1 MILLISV
8 LLIWTVCALGSHTFM
23 GVQFSKQAT
32 VPLRGLLAI
41 GIVLH
46 HLSLRLV
53 EASPDCHWIWLQFSF
68 WGAPIVAVFF
78 FLSGYGLMVSLITKG
93 QEYLDGFLKKRLLKI
108 VLPLVLCS
116 IVFEATS
123 ITLWGGQIADFRKDW
138 PFLPNCWFCV
148 TIIIYYFAFYITALL
163 FKSSPIKVAYSMCLF
178 SFVYVFLFKVMDFCN
193 WWYQMV
199 LSINI
204 GMTLAYYE
212 TAIRNVLYKYKRI
225 IVLLLF
231 LLTFLSAYWA
241 SCSKTDNFPVGMMVL
256 SLVVGLLIYSS
267 LCLRPI
273 KSNRLLTFFGRYSF
287 EIYLIHG
294 AVISVLFGMAY
305 TYIPHWW
312 HVFTIL
318 TFLATFFFAW
328 ILRKVMKVVNQRFI

>member
-1 MILLISV
+1 MILLISI
-8 LLIWTVCALGSHTFM
+8 LFLWAIWGCIRPSVSLTPFTM
-23 GVQFSKQAT
+23 EAT
-32 VPLRGLLAI
+32 LPLRGVLAM
-41 GIVLH
+41 GIVIH
-46 HLSLRLV
+46 HISLRIV
-53 EASPDCHWIWLQFSF
+53 DATPDDMWIFSQFQF

-93 QEYLDGFLKKRLLKI
+93 QKYLDGFLKKRLLKI

-148 TIIIYYFAFYITALL
+148 TIIIYYIAFYITGLL
-163 FKSSPIKVAYSMCLF
+163 LKASTVKVTYAMWVF
-178 SFVYVFLFKVMDFCN
+178 SFIYVFLFKVLDFCN

-212 TAIRNVLYKYKRI
+212 TAIRNVLYKYKRTV
-225 IVLLLF
+225 VLLLF
-231 LLTFLSAYWA
+231 LLTFMSACWA
-241 SCSKTDNFPVGMMVL
+241 SLYKADIFPLGMMAL
-256 SLVVGLLIYSS
+256 SLFIGLLTYTS

-273 KSNRLLTFFGRYSF
+273 KSNRLLTFFGKYSF

-318 TFLATFFFAW
+318 TFVATFLFAW
-328 ILRKVMKVVNQRFI
+328 MLKMVTKVINQRFI

>member
-32 VPLRGLLAI
+32 VPLRGLLAT

-53 EASPDCHWIWLQFSF
+53 EASPDCSWIWSQFSF

-78 FLSGYGLMVSLITKG
+78 FLSGYGLMVSLITKS
-93 QEYLDGFLKKRLLKI
+93 QKYLDGFLKKRLLKI

-116 IVFEATS
+116 IVFEAIS

-163 FKSSPIKVAYSMCLF
+163 FKSSPIKVAYSMWLF
-178 SFVYVFLFKVMDFCN
+178 SFVYVFLFKVMDFYN

-212 TAIRNVLYKYKRI
+212 TAIRNVLYKYKRT

-305 TYIPHWW
+305 TYIPRWW

>member
-53 EASPDCHWIWLQFSF
+53 EASPDDMWICSQFQF

-93 QEYLDGFLKKRLLKI
+93 QKYLDGFLKKRLLKI

-148 TIIIYYFAFYITALL
+148 TIIIYYFAFYIAALL
-163 FKSSPIKVAYSMCLF
+163 FKSSPIKVAYSMWLF

-212 TAIRNVLYKYKRI
+212 TAIRNVLYKYKRTV
-225 IVLLLF
+225 VLLLF
-231 LLTFLSAYWA
+231 LLTLLSAYWA
-241 SCSKTDNFPVGMMVL
+241 SCSKTDNFPVGMMAL
-256 SLVVGLLIYSS
+256 SLVVGL
-267 LCLRPI
+267 
-273 KSNRLLTFFGRYSF
+273 
-287 EIYLIHG
+287 
-294 AVISVLFGMAY
+294 
-305 TYIPHWW
+305 
-312 HVFTIL
+312 
-318 TFLATFFFAW
+318 
-328 ILRKVMKVVNQRFI
+328 

>member
-32 VPLRGLLAI
+32 VPLRGLLAT

-53 EASPDCHWIWLQFSF
+53 EASPDCSWIWSQFSF

-93 QEYLDGFLKKRLLKI
+93 QKYLDGFLKKRLLKI

-116 IVFEATS
+116 IVFEAIS

-163 FKSSPIKVAYSMCLF
+163 FKSSPIKVAYSMWLF
-178 SFVYVFLFKVMDFCN
+178 SFVYVFLFKVMDFYN

-212 TAIRNVLYKYKRI
+212 TAIRNVLYKYKRT

-267 LCLRPI
+267 LCFRPI

-305 TYIPHWW
+305 TYIPRWW

>member
-1 MILLISV
+1 MISV

-32 VPLRGLLAI
+32 VPLRGLLAT

-53 EASPDCHWIWLQFSF
+53 EASPDCSWIWSQFSF

-93 QEYLDGFLKKRLLKI
+93 QKYLDGFLKKRLLKI

-116 IVFEATS
+116 MVFEAIS

-163 FKSSPIKVAYSMCLF
+163 FKSSPIKVAYSMWLF
-178 SFVYVFLFKVMDFCN
+178 SFVYVFLFKVMDFYN

-212 TAIRNVLYKYKRI
+212 TAIRNVLYKYKRT

-305 TYIPHWW
+305 TYIPRWW

>member
-1 MILLISV
+1 MISV

-53 EASPDCHWIWLQFSF
+53 EASPDCHWIWSQFSF

-78 FLSGYGLMVSLITKG
+78 FLSGYGLMVSLIMKG
-93 QEYLDGFLKKRLLKI
+93 QKYLDGFLKKRLLKI

-163 FKSSPIKVAYSMCLF
+163 FKSSPIKVAYSMWLF
-178 SFVYVFLFKVMDFCN
+178 SFVYVFLFKVMDFSS

-212 TAIRNVLYKYKRI
+212 TAIRNVLYKYKRT

-231 LLTFLSAYWA
+231 LLTLLSAYWA
-241 SCSKTDNFPVGMMVL
+241 SCSETDNFPAGMMVL

-267 LCLRPI
+267 LCFRPI
-273 KSNRLLTFFGRYSF
+273 KSNRLLTFFGKHSF

-305 TYIPHWW
+305 TYIPRWW

-328 ILRKVMKVVNQRFI
+328 VLRKVMKVVNQRFI

>member
-1 MILLISV
+1 MISV

-32 VPLRGLLAI
+32 VPLRGLLAT

-53 EASPDCHWIWLQFSF
+53 EASPDYSWIWSQFSF

-93 QEYLDGFLKKRLLKI
+93 QKYLDGFLKKRLLKI

-116 IVFEATS
+116 IVFEAIS

-163 FKSSPIKVAYSMCLF
+163 FKSSPIKVAYSMWLF
-178 SFVYVFLFKVMDFCN
+178 SFVYVFLFKVMDFYN

-212 TAIRNVLYKYKRI
+212 TAIRNVLYKYKRT

-267 LCLRPI
+267 LCFRPI

-305 TYIPHWW
+305 TYIPRWW

>member
-1 MILLISV
+1 MISV

-93 QEYLDGFLKKRLLKI
+93 QKYLDGFLKKRLFKI

-163 FKSSPIKVAYSMCLF
+163 FKSSPIKVAYSMWLF

-199 LSINI
+199 LTINI

-212 TAIRNVLYKYKRI
+212 TAIRNVLYKYKRT

-305 TYIPHWW
+305 TYIPRWW

>member
-93 QEYLDGFLKKRLLKI
+93 QKYLDGFLKKRLFKI

-163 FKSSPIKVAYSMCLF
+163 FKSSPIKVAYSMWLF

-231 LLTFLSAYWA
+231 LLTFLSVYWA

>member
-32 VPLRGLLAI
+32 VPLRGLLAT

-53 EASPDCHWIWLQFSF
+53 EASPDCSWIWSQFSF

-93 QEYLDGFLKKRLLKI
+93 QKYLDGFLKKRLLKI

-116 IVFEATS
+116 IVFEAIS
-123 ITLWGGQIADFRKDW
+123 ITLWGEQIADFRKDW

-163 FKSSPIKVAYSMCLF
+163 FKSSPIKVAYSMWLF
-178 SFVYVFLFKVMDFCN
+178 SFVYVFLFKVMDFYN

-212 TAIRNVLYKYKRI
+212 TAIRNVLYKYKRT

-267 LCLRPI
+267 LCFRPI

-305 TYIPHWW
+305 TYIPRWW

>member
-1 MILLISV
+1 MISV
-8 LLIWTVCALGSHTFM
+8 LLIWTVCALDSHTFM

-53 EASPDCHWIWLQFSF
+53 EASPDCPWIWSQFSF

-93 QEYLDGFLKKRLLKI
+93 QKYLDGFLKKRLLKI

-163 FKSSPIKVAYSMCLF
+163 FKSSPIKVAYSMWLF

-212 TAIRNVLYKYKRI
+212 TAIRNVLYKYKRT

-241 SCSKTDNFPVGMMVL
+241 SCSKTDDFPVGMMVL

-273 KSNRLLTFFGRYSF
+273 KSNRLLTFFGRSSF

-305 TYIPHWW
+305 TYIPRWW

-328 ILRKVMKVVNQRFI
+328 ILRKVMKVVNQ

>member
-32 VPLRGLLAI
+32 VPLRGLLAT

-53 EASPDCHWIWLQFSF
+53 EASPDCSWIWSQFSF

-93 QEYLDGFLKKRLLKI
+93 QKYLDGFLKKRLLKI

-116 IVFEATS
+116 IVFEAIS

-163 FKSSPIKVAYSMCLF
+163 FKSSPIKVAYSMWLF
-178 SFVYVFLFKVMDFCN
+178 SFVYVFLFKVMDFYN

-212 TAIRNVLYKYKRI
+212 TAIRNVLYKYKRT

-305 TYIPHWW
+305 TYIPRWW

>member
-1 MILLISV
+1 MISV

-32 VPLRGLLAI
+32 VPLRGLLAT

-53 EASPDCHWIWLQFSF
+53 EASPDCSWIWSQFSF

-93 QEYLDGFLKKRLLKI
+93 QKYLDGFLKKRLLKI

-116 IVFEATS
+116 IVFEAIS

-163 FKSSPIKVAYSMCLF
+163 FKSSPIKVAYSMWLF
-178 SFVYVFLFKVMDFCN
+178 SFVYVFLFKVMDFYN

-212 TAIRNVLYKYKRI
+212 TAIRNVLYKYKRT

-267 LCLRPI
+267 LCFRPI

-305 TYIPHWW
+305 TYIPRWW

>member
-93 QEYLDGFLKKRLLKI
+93 QKYLDGFLKKRLFKI

-163 FKSSPIKVAYSMCLF
+163 FKSSPIKVAYSMWLF

-199 LSINI
+199 LTINI

-212 TAIRNVLYKYKRI
+212 TAIRNVLYKYKRT

-305 TYIPHWW
+305 TYIPRWW

>member
-1 MILLISV
+1 M
-8 LLIWTVCALGSHTFM
+8 
-23 GVQFSKQAT
+23 
-32 VPLRGLLAI
+32 
-41 GIVLH
+41 
-46 HLSLRLV
+46 
-53 EASPDCHWIWLQFSF
+53 
-68 WGAPIVAVFF
+68 
-78 FLSGYGLMVSLITKG
+78 
-93 QEYLDGFLKKRLLKI
+93 
-108 VLPLVLCS
+108 
-116 IVFEATS
+116 
-123 ITLWGGQIADFRKDW
+123 
-138 PFLPNCWFCV
+138 
-148 TIIIYYFAFYITALL
+148 L
-163 FKSSPIKVAYSMCLF
+163 FKSSPIKVAYSMWLF

-199 LSINI
+199 LTINI

-212 TAIRNVLYKYKRI
+212 TAIRNVLYKYKRT

-305 TYIPHWW
+305 TYIPRWW

>member
-32 VPLRGLLAI
+32 VPLRGFLAI

-78 FLSGYGLMVSLITKG
+78 FLSGYGLMVSLIMKG
-93 QEYLDGFLKKRLLKI
+93 QKYLDGFLKKRLLKI

-163 FKSSPIKVAYSMCLF
+163 FKSSPIKVAYSMWLF

-204 GMTLAYYE
+204 GMTLVYYE
-212 TAIRNVLYKYKRI
+212 TAIRNVLYKYKRT
-225 IVLLLF
+225 IVLLQF

-241 SCSKTDNFPVGMMVL
+241 SLYKADMFPFGMMAL
-256 SLVVGLLIYSS
+256 SLFIGLLTYTS

-273 KSNRLLTFFGRYSF
+273 KSNRLLTFFGKYSF

-318 TFLATFFFAW
+318 TFVATFLFAW
-328 ILRKVMKVVNQRFI
+328 MLKMVTKVINQRFI

>member
-93 QEYLDGFLKKRLLKI
+93 QKYLDGFLKKRLFKI

-163 FKSSPIKVAYSMCLF
+163 FKSSPIKVAYSMWLF

-212 TAIRNVLYKYKRI
+212 TAIRNVLYKYKRT

-267 LCLRPI
+267 LCFRPI

-305 TYIPHWW
+305 TYIPRWW

>member
-1 MILLISV
+1 MILLISI
-8 LLIWTVCALGSHTFM
+8 LFLWTIWGCLRPSVSLT
-23 GVQFSKQAT
+23 QFTMEAT
-32 VPLRGLLAI
+32 LPLRGVLAM
-41 GIVLH
+41 GIVIH
-46 HLSLRLV
+46 HISLRIV
-53 EASPDCHWIWLQFSF
+53 DATPDDMWIFSQFQF

-93 QEYLDGFLKKRLLKI
+93 QKYLDGFLKKRLLKI

-163 FKSSPIKVAYSMCLF
+163 FKSSPIKVAYSMWLF

-204 GMTLAYYE
+204 GMTLACYE
-212 TAIRNVLYKYKRI
+212 TAIRNVLYKYKRTV
-225 IVLLLF
+225 VLLLF
-231 LLTFLSAYWA
+231 LLTFMSACWA
-241 SCSKTDNFPVGMMVL
+241 SLYKADIFPFGMMAL
-256 SLVVGLLIYSS
+256 SLFIGLLTYTS
-267 LCLRPI
+267 LGLRPI
-273 KSNRLLTFFGRYSF
+273 KSNRLLTFFGKYSF

-318 TFLATFFFAW
+318 TFVATFLFAW
-328 ILRKVMKVVNQRFI
+328 MLKMVTKVINQRFI

>member
-1 MILLISV
+1 MISV

-32 VPLRGLLAI
+32 VPLRGLLAT

-53 EASPDCHWIWLQFSF
+53 EASPDCSWIWSQFSF

-93 QEYLDGFLKKRLLKI
+93 QKYLDGFLKKRLLKI

-116 IVFEATS
+116 IVFEAIS

-163 FKSSPIKVAYSMCLF
+163 FKSSPIKVAYSMWLF
-178 SFVYVFLFKVMDFCN
+178 SFVYVFLFKVMDFYN

-212 TAIRNVLYKYKRI
+212 TAIRNVLYKYKRT

-305 TYIPHWW
+305 TYIPRWW

>member
-1 MILLISV
+1 MISV

-53 EASPDCHWIWLQFSF
+53 EASPDCHWIWSQFSF

-93 QEYLDGFLKKRLLKI
+93 QKYLDGFLKKRLLKI

-163 FKSSPIKVAYSMCLF
+163 FKSSPIKVAYSMWLF

-212 TAIRNVLYKYKRI
+212 TAIRNVLYKYKRT

-241 SCSKTDNFPVGMMVL
+241 SCSETDDFPVGMMGL

-267 LCLRPI
+267 LCFRPI
-273 KSNRLLTFFGRYSF
+273 KSNRLLTFFGKHSF

-294 AVISVLFGMAY
+294 AVISVLFGMD
-305 TYIPHWW
+305 IR
-312 HVFTIL
+312 
-318 TFLATFFFAW
+318 TFLVGGMS
-328 ILRKVMKVVNQRFI
+328 LLY

>member
-32 VPLRGLLAI
+32 VPLRGLLAT

-53 EASPDCHWIWLQFSF
+53 EASPDCSWIWSQLSF

-93 QEYLDGFLKKRLLKI
+93 QKYLDGFLKKRLLKI

-163 FKSSPIKVAYSMCLF
+163 FKSSPIKVAYSMWLF
-178 SFVYVFLFKVMDFCN
+178 SFVYVFLFKVMDFYN

-212 TAIRNVLYKYKRI
+212 TAIRNVLYKYKRT

-241 SCSKTDNFPVGMMVL
+241 SCSKTDNFPVDMMVL

-267 LCLRPI
+267 LCFRPI

-305 TYIPHWW
+305 TYIPRWW

>member
-53 EASPDCHWIWLQFSF
+53 EASPDCHWIWSQFSF

-93 QEYLDGFLKKRLLKI
+93 QKYLDGFLKKRLLKI

-163 FKSSPIKVAYSMCLF
+163 FKSSPIKVAYSMWLF

-212 TAIRNVLYKYKRI
+212 TAIRNVLYKYKRP

-241 SCSKTDNFPVGMMVL
+241 SCSETDDFPVGMMVL
-256 SLVVGLLIYSS
+256 SLVIGLLIYSL

-273 KSNRLLTFFGRYSF
+273 KSNRLLTFFGKHSF

-305 TYIPHWW
+305 TYIPRWW

>member
-1 MILLISV
+1 MISV

-53 EASPDCHWIWLQFSF
+53 EASPDCHWIWSQFSF

-93 QEYLDGFLKKRLLKI
+93 QKYLDGFLKKRLLKI

-123 ITLWGGQIADFRKDW
+123 ITLWGQIADFRKDW

-148 TIIIYYFAFYITALL
+148 TIIIYYIAFYITALL
-163 FKSSPIKVAYSMCLF
+163 FKSSPIKVAYSMWLF

-212 TAIRNVLYKYKRI
+212 TAIRNVLYKYKRAV
-225 IVLLLF
+225 VLLLF

-305 TYIPHWW
+305 TYIPRWW

>member
-32 VPLRGLLAI
+32 VPLRGLLAT

-53 EASPDCHWIWLQFSF
+53 EASPDYSWIWSQFSF

-93 QEYLDGFLKKRLLKI
+93 QKYLDGFLKKRLLKI

-116 IVFEATS
+116 IVFEAIS

-163 FKSSPIKVAYSMCLF
+163 FKSSPIKVAYSMWLF
-178 SFVYVFLFKVMDFCN
+178 SFVYVFLFKVMDFYN

-212 TAIRNVLYKYKRI
+212 TAIRNVLYKYKRT

-267 LCLRPI
+267 LCFRPI

-305 TYIPHWW
+305 TYIPRWW

-318 TFLATFFFAW
+318 TFLVTFFFAW

>member
-53 EASPDCHWIWLQFSF
+53 EASPDCHWIWSQFSF

-93 QEYLDGFLKKRLLKI
+93 QKYLDGFLKKRLLKI

-148 TIIIYYFAFYITALL
+148 TIIIYYIAFYIAALL
-163 FKSSPIKVAYSMCLF
+163 FKSSPIKVAYSMWLF
-178 SFVYVFLFKVMDFCN
+178 SFVYVFLFKVMDFRN

-212 TAIRNVLYKYKRI
+212 TAIRNVLYKYKRT

-231 LLTFLSAYWA
+231 LLTLLSAYWA
-241 SCSKTDNFPVGMMVL
+241 SCSETDNFPAGMMVL

-267 LCLRPI
+267 LCFRPI
-273 KSNRLLTFFGRYSF
+273 KSNRILTFFGKHSF

-305 TYIPHWW
+305 TYIPRWW

>member
-1 MILLISV
+1 ME
-8 LLIWTVCALGSHTFM
+8 
-23 GVQFSKQAT
+23 AT
-32 VPLRGLLAI
+32 LPLRGVLAI
-41 GIVLH
+41 GIVIH
-46 HLSLRLV
+46 HISIRV
-53 EASPDCHWIWLQFSF
+53 VDAIPGDMWIFPQFQF

-93 QEYLDGFLKKRLLKI
+93 ENYLDGFLKKRLLKI

-116 IVFEATS
+116 LVFEATS
-123 ITLWGGQIADFRKDW
+123 ITLWGGEFADFHKDW

-148 TIIIYYFAFYITALL
+148 TIIIYYLAFYIAALL
-163 FKSSPIKVAYSMCLF
+163 LKTSPIKVAYSMWIF

-204 GMTLAYYE
+204 GMTLACYE
-212 TAIRNVLYKYKRI
+212 TAIRNVLYKYKRTV
-225 IVLLLF
+225 VLLLF
-231 LLTFLSAYWA
+231 LLTFMSACWA
-241 SCSKTDNFPVGMMVL
+241 SCYKSNIFPFCMMAL
-256 SLVVGLLIYSS
+256 SLVVGLLTYAS

-273 KSNRLLTFFGRYSF
+273 KSNRLLAFFGKHSF

-305 TYIPHWW
+305 TYIPRWW

-328 ILRKVMKVVNQRFI
+328 ILRKVMKLHLGFKS

>member
-1 MILLISV
+1 MISV

-32 VPLRGLLAI
+32 VPLRGLLAT

-53 EASPDCHWIWLQFSF
+53 EASPDCSWIWSQFSF

-93 QEYLDGFLKKRLLKI
+93 QKYLDGFLKKRLLKI

-116 IVFEATS
+116 IVFEAIS
-123 ITLWGGQIADFRKDW
+123 ITLWGGQIADFRVDW
-138 PFLPNCWFCV
+138 PFLPNCWFCI
-148 TIIIYYFAFYITALL
+148 TIIIYYIAFYITGL
-163 FKSSPIKVAYSMCLF
+163 FLKASTVKVTYAMWVF
-178 SFVYVFLFKVMDFCN
+178 SFIYVFLFKVLDFCN

-204 GMTLAYYE
+204 GMTWACYE
-212 TAIRNVLYKYKRI
+212 TAIRNVLYKYKRTV
-225 IVLLLF
+225 VLLLF
-231 LLTFLSAYWA
+231 LLTFMSACWA
-241 SCSKTDNFPVGMMVL
+241 SLYKVDIFPLGMMAL
-256 SLVVGLLIYSS
+256 SLFIGLLTYTS

-273 KSNRLLTFFGRYSF
+273 KSNGLLTFFGKYSF

-318 TFLATFFFAW
+318 TFVATFLFAW
-328 ILRKVMKVVNQRFI
+328 MLRKVMKVVNQRFI

>member
-1 MILLISV
+1 MISV

-53 EASPDCHWIWLQFSF
+53 EASPDCSWIWSQFSF

-93 QEYLDGFLKKRLLKI
+93 QKYLDGFLKKRLLKI

-123 ITLWGGQIADFRKDW
+123 ITLWGGQIADSRKDW

-163 FKSSPIKVAYSMCLF
+163 FKSSPIKVAYSMWLF

-212 TAIRNVLYKYKRI
+212 TAIRNVLYKYKRT

-231 LLTFLSAYWA
+231 LQTLLSAYWA
-241 SCSKTDNFPVGMMVL
+241 SCSKTDNFPAGMMGL

-267 LCLRPI
+267 LCFRPI
-273 KSNRLLTFFGRYSF
+273 KSNRLLTFFGKHSF

-305 TYIPHWW
+305 TYIPRWW

>member
-1 MILLISV
+1 MISV

-53 EASPDCHWIWLQFSF
+53 EASPDCHWIWSQFSF

-93 QEYLDGFLKKRLLKI
+93 QKYLDGFLKKRLLKI

-163 FKSSPIKVAYSMCLF
+163 FKSSPIKVAYSMWLF

-212 TAIRNVLYKYKRI
+212 TAIRNVLYKYKRP

-241 SCSKTDNFPVGMMVL
+241 SCSETDDFPVGMMVL
-256 SLVVGLLIYSS
+256 SLVIGLLIYSL

-273 KSNRLLTFFGRYSF
+273 KSNRLLTFFGKHSF

-305 TYIPHWW
+305 TYIPRWW

>member
-1 MILLISV
+1 MISV

-53 EASPDCHWIWLQFSF
+53 EASPDCQWIWLQFSF

-93 QEYLDGFLKKRLLKI
+93 QKYLDGFLKKRLLKI

-163 FKSSPIKVAYSMCLF
+163 FKSSPIKVAYSMWLF

-212 TAIRNVLYKYKRI
+212 TAIRNVLYKYKRT

-241 SCSKTDNFPVGMMVL
+241 SCSETDDFPVGMTGL

-267 LCLRPI
+267 LCFRPI
-273 KSNRLLTFFGRYSF
+273 KSNRLLTFFGKHSF

-305 TYIPHWW
+305 TYIPRWW
-312 HVFTIL
+312 HIFTIL

>member
-32 VPLRGLLAI
+32 VPLRGLLAT

-53 EASPDCHWIWLQFSF
+53 EASPDCSWIWSQFSF
-68 WGAPIVAVFF
+68 WGAPIVAIFF

-93 QEYLDGFLKKRLLKI
+93 QKYLDGFLKKRLFKI

-123 ITLWGGQIADFRKDW
+123 ITLWGGHIADFRKGW

-148 TIIIYYFAFYITALL
+148 TIIIYYIAFYITGLL
-163 FKSSPIKVAYSMCLF
+163 LKASTVKVTYAMWVF
-178 SFVYVFLFKVMDFCN
+178 SFIYVFLFKVLDFCN

-212 TAIRNVLYKYKRI
+212 TAIRNVLYKYKRT

-318 TFLATFFFAW
+318 TFVATFLFAW
-328 ILRKVMKVVNQRFI
+328 MLKMVTKVINQRFI